1 MARNRDSAFIKD
13 RTFNIMNPIAQ
24 SKRDGV
30 FRLSNTSIDK
40 YKSNLYT
47 LIFTGVGERVMLPEF
62 GTILKYVLFDQI
74 TDDIYEDIKR
84 DIINK
89 AAIWIPEIVIN
100 EVSFGDVQAQAENNT
115 ISIKIDFSLAAD
127 DTIQEF
133 IEIEIGT

>member
-1 MARNRDSAFIKD
+1 MAKNRDSAFIKD
-13 RTFNIMNPIAQ
+13 RTFNIINPIAQ

-40 YKSNLYT
+40 YKANLYT

-62 GTILKYVLFDQI
+62 GTILKYVLFEQI
-74 TDDIYEDIKR
+74 TDETYESIKR

-89 AAIWIPEIVIN
+89 SAIWIPEITIN
-100 EVSFGDVQAQAENNT
+100 DVTFGDIETEAENNT
-115 ISIKIDFSLAAD
+115 ISIRIDFSLTAD
-127 DTIQEF
+127 ETIQEF